1 MAPQGDKGKGK
12 EAEQSKPM
20 GGPAMA
26 KPAAALNSDFEK
38 RVSIIIL
45 ITKNQDVTSSSS
57 FWQKKDGYRCCPLQK
72 G

>member
-26 KPAAALNSDFEK
+26 KPAADKPGDKPGQGRAGGLLENRRRRLLES
-38 RVSIIIL
+38 
-45 ITKNQDVTSSSS
+45 
-57 FWQKKDGYRCCPLQK
+57 GY
-72 G
+72 

>member
-26 KPAAALNSDFEK
+26 KPAADKPGDKPGQGRAGGK
-38 RVSIIIL
+38 
-45 ITKNQDVTSSSS
+45 
-57 FWQKKDGYRCCPLQK
+57 PK
-72 G
+72 GK